1 MQGGGREGVLPV
13 LRVPDN
19 AADTVPREQIPSFV
33 YRRNEIMKISKKAV
47 EAIGNMS
54 RAEAE
59 MEEFFRAVAVEVE
72 ERDDTA
78 VLLPPDIE
86 APEWYAQWRLNAPDD
101 EDEEIEALM
110 ADLMELSGEEGEDE
124 DDDLELSGVK
134 VYLGLYAWSPE
145 PGKASLSIYAH
156 QEGGGE
162 ARRWSVTRRIRK
174 VAGGRIHLFIEGWT
188 PWDVEMERLSL
199 EEAAAAKDGPGRMAE
214 RLLDYAVRIRR
225 IVS

>member
-1 MQGGGREGVLPV
+1 
-13 LRVPDN
+13 
-19 AADTVPREQIPSFV
+19 
-33 YRRNEIMKISKKAV
+33 MKISNKAV

-72 ERDDTA
+72 ERDDHA
-78 VLLPPDIE
+78 VLLPPDID
-86 APEWYAQWRLNAPDD
+86 ASEWYAQWLLNVMDD
-101 EDEEIEALM
+101 EDEEIEGLM
-110 ADLMELSGEEGEDE
+110 ADLMELSDEEGGDE
-124 DDDLELSGVK
+124 DDFLELSGVK

-162 ARRWSVTRRIRK
+162 ARRWCVTRRIRK
-174 VAGGRIHLFIEGWT
+174 VAGGRIHLFLDGWT

-214 RLLDYAVRIRR
+214 RLLDYAARIRR